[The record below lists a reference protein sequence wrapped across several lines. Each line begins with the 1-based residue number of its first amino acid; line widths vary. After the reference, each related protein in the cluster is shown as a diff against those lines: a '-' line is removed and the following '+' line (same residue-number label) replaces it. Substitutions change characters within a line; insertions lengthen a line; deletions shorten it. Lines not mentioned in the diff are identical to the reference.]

1 MWSIFLATLIATD
14 GGTRAE
20 FAQALGI
27 SRTHLSHLL
36 SGQYVPG
43 LELCLTIARVTKTP
57 ASKVLREAG
66 KGELAAL
73 LEQLYGGP
81 AQVRTTDPAITAAD
95 RRLLLQ
101 IHGLDARTQRAIRYL
116 VEALTRPAR

>member
-1 MWSIFLATLIATD
+1 MWSVFLATLIAND

-43 LELCLTIARVTKTP
+43 LELCLQIARVTKTP
-57 ASKVLREAG
+57 ASVVLRAAG
-66 KGELAAL
+66 KGALADL
-73 LEQLYGGP
+73 LESLYGGP
-81 AQVRTTDPAITAAD
+81 AQVRTSDPAISAAD
-95 RRLLLQ
+95 RRLILQ
-101 IHGLDARTQRAIRYL
+101 IHGLDARSQRAIRYL
-116 VEALTRPAR
+116 IERLSSS